1 MTYQTTAR
9 FPGVQSCPV
18 NQCASGACV
27 LASMTLA
34 TWWVDQLMKLVFK
47 YFFWHFMI
55 FDFVSYVGIWFVFNR
70 GIIHLIRQERVV
82 FVVYIQTCYCF
93 SFQYICRRFQMDKK
107 VETIYSSILLM
118 FYVYGRVHIVRQK
131 QKPRN
136 LKAYQNFKLE
146 CTERQT
152 LSRLAALP

>member
-1 MTYQTTAR
+1 
-9 FPGVQSCPV
+9 
-18 NQCASGACV
+18 
-27 LASMTLA
+27 
-34 TWWVDQLMKLVFK
+34 
-47 YFFWHFMI
+47 MI

-93 SFQYICRRFQMDKK
+93 SFQYICRRCQMDKK